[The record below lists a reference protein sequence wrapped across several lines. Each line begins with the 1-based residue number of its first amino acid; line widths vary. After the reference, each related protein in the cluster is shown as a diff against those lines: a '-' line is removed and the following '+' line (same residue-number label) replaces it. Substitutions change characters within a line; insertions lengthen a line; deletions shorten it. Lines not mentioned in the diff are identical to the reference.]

1 MNSKKISI
9 IIPVYNGANYLRDA
23 IDSALGQTYDN
34 CEVIVVNDGSS
45 DDGATE
51 AIAQGYGEQIRYFY
65 KENGGVASALN
76 LAICKMQGD
85 YFAWC
90 SHDDMFEKDKCEK
103 QMRALDENGDDKRIV
118 IGAYKTLNV
127 DDNDR
132 IETSEKISD
141 CMKERLNQNGV
152 AAVLAGI
159 VHGCTVLIHKSHF
172 ERCGVFDENLKTTQD
187 YDLWFRMF
195 RGQKLIYMEEPLVIS
210 RKHSEQGSRTIASHY
225 KECNEICI
233 KFTDLITARE
243 INELFDSP
251 YKFYWEMFS
260 FADKRGFQS
269 LAKYVKE
276 KLVLT
281 EEPDDLEV
289 KIREQMQE
297 FKKIGLDNENKI
309 YIFGAGKNGTGL
321 YTQLI
326 TRGIHIEGFIDNA
339 EEKWNQTLKGIRIES
354 LESVVKY
361 TGNKKIIISIN
372 SPEILIEQLEKENIT
387 NYLTKREL
395 DDYLAIAPPFKAA
408 LALLEG
414 D

>member
-9 IIPVYNGANYLRDA
+9 IIPVYNGSNYLRDA
-23 IDSALGQTYDN
+23 INSALEQTYEN

-51 AIAQGYGEQIRYFY
+51 AIAQEYGEQIRYFY

-76 LAICKMQGD
+76 LGISKMQGD

-103 QMRALDENGDDKRIV
+103 QMRVLDENGDDKRIV

-132 IETSEKISD
+132 IETSEKISN

-225 KECNEICI
+225 KECNELCI
-233 KFTDLITARE
+233 KFVDLITEKE
-243 INELFDSP
+243 IKELFGNS
-251 YKFYWEMFS
+251 YEFYWKMFN
-260 FADKRGFQS
+260 
-269 LAKYVKE
+269 LANKNALRIFETHVKE
-276 KLVLT
+276 KLLSS
-281 EEPDDLEV
+281 EEPDDLEER
-289 KIREQMQE
+289 IRKQSQ
-297 FKKIGLDNENKI
+297 KLQKIGLYENKI
-309 YIFGAGKNGTGL
+309 YIFGAGRNGNEL

-372 SPEILIEQLEKENIT
+372 SPDVLIAQLEKVNIT

-395 DDYLAIAPPFKAA
+395 DDYLAIAPPPKAG